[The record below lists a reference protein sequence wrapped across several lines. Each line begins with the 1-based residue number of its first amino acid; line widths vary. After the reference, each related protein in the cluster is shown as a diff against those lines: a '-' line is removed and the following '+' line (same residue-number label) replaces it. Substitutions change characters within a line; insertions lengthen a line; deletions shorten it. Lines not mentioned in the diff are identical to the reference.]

1 MDALVWS
8 ADSEI
13 NIIKYFIEKG
23 GYTTSNVTVRNAILN
38 GYDDAAVL
46 LVNNGAEL
54 GDAILAAIEKK
65 NFNMIKFLIE
75 KGADIDSYTLDNIY
89 MKPEIRE
96 YLNQQI
102 EKRNQSNTPHTP

>member
-1 MDALVWS
+1 
-8 ADSEI
+8 
-13 NIIKYFIEKG
+13 
-23 GYTTSNVTVRNAILN
+23 
-38 GYDDAAVL
+38 
-46 LVNNGAEL
+46 
-54 GDAILAAIEKK
+54 
-65 NFNMIKFLIE
+65 MIKFLIE